1 MKKVVSLFMVC
12 ALSLALFGCG
22 KATGNK
28 GGNDTTKAAAQP
40 ADDDDST
47 PAGADDVKFSQKGD
61 KTVFTVD
68 SGIALQQDAW
78 LGFCPGTKG
87 FVKEMDA
94 DEVDVL
100 YAYTTEDENNN
111 GGDYIFEFDNDSI
124 DALDD
129 GDYILV
135 LCDSDDENV
144 GKVVLYIPAKLDGSK
159 VTLNYDKL
167 VVNK

>member
-1 MKKVVSLFMVC
+1 MKKVVALLMVC

-28 GGNDTTKAAAQP
+28 GGDDTTKAAAQP
-40 ADDDDST
+40 ADDGDST
-47 PAGADDVKFSQKGD
+47 SAGADDVKFSQKGD

-94 DEVDVL
+94 DEFDVL

-144 GKVVLYIPAKLDGSK
+144 GKVVLYIPAKLDGAK

>member
-1 MKKVVSLFMVC
+1 MKKVVALLMVC

-28 GGNDTTKAAAQP
+28 GGDDTTKAAAHP
-40 ADDDDST
+40 ADDGDST